1 MDVDVID
8 NRSPTKTG
16 ELEGK
21 HTIDRRVEAS
31 QSTNVLLPVQRR
43 VTALESRGMPTSETM
58 SILIV

>member
-31 QSTNVLLPVQRR
+31 QSTNVLLPV
-43 VTALESRGMPTSETM
+43 
-58 SILIV
+58 